1 MKMTAQEY
9 ARRVQKAGPHSPL
22 LADCL
27 WAFCVGGGICLLGEG
42 LRQLFLRQGADAE
55 AAGTL
60 TSCTLILLSAVLTT
74 LGWYQKLA
82 AKAGA
87 GSLVPITGFANAV
100 VSAAIE
106 FKAEG
111 RVPGTGAKMF
121 LIAGPVIVYGT
132 LAAVVY
138 GVVLWLLGASALYYG
153 TAPPDIAASQHQYST
168 FRGIF
173 CRKGEIFYD
182 RAPGRYPVVPHPAGH
197 RRTGGG
203 GRQKR
208 ERRPA
213 GSGL

>member
-27 WAFCVGGGICLLGEG
+27 WAFCVGGSICLLGEG

-87 GSLVPITGFANAV
+87 C
-100 VSAAIE
+100 
-106 FKAEG
+106 
-111 RVPGTGAKMF
+111 
-121 LIAGPVIVYGT
+121 
-132 LAAVVY
+132 
-138 GVVLWLLGASALYYG
+138 LLYTS
-153 TAPPDIAASQHQYST
+153 P
-168 FRGIF
+168 
-173 CRKGEIFYD
+173 
-182 RAPGRYPVVPHPAGH
+182 
-197 RRTGGG
+197 
-203 GRQKR
+203 
-208 ERRPA
+208 RPRD
-213 GSGL
+213 